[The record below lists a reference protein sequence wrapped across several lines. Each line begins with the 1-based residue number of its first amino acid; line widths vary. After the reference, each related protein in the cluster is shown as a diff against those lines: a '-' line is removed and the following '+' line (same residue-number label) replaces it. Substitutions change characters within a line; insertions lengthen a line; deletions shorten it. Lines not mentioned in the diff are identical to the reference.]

1 MYCKRCAKA
10 DDSCQFLVSA
20 LLMFCSGKVKM
31 YARVHFSM
39 DCSFLWT
46 LVQFQ
51 LTMNCNILYWIM
63 EMVFLLPISGFF
75 CFAIVFCYMVTL
87 FSSVWLEARL
97 SNQKLKNRDRTVPS
111 SVSSDVRDSLGLTI
125 SRGHVVWASLCR
137 PAVRL
142 GYFSKTSW

>member
-1 MYCKRCAKA
+1 M
-10 DDSCQFLVSA
+10 SVSGFRF
-20 LLMFCSGKVKM
+20 MFCSGKVKM

-39 DCSFLWT
+39 DSSFLWT

-51 LTMNCNILYWIM
+51 LTMNCNILYWIT
-63 EMVFLLPISGFF
+63 EMIIFLPIPGFF

-111 SVSSDVRDSLGLTI
+111 SVSSDVSPWYNDVLLLSN
-125 SRGHVVWASLCR
+125 
-137 PAVRL
+137 
-142 GYFSKTSW
+142 SKREDKDET